1 MQLSAAQILPQ
12 IARYLHWIISG
23 THNRFIYLAD
33 VNPMAK
39 PKIKT

>member
-1 MQLSAAQILPQ
+1 MHLSAAQILPQ
-12 IARYLHWIISG
+12 IAGYLHWIISG
-23 THNRFIYLAD
+23 THNRFICLAD